1 MRYFSYIDE
10 FLDEYDLKKLNED
23 DILNVNKFVTMKKR

>member
-1 MRYFSYIDE
+1 MKYFSYMDE

-23 DILNVNKFVTMKKR
+23 DILNVNRFITMK

>member
-1 MRYFSYIDE
+1 MKYFSYIDE

-23 DILNVNKFVTMKKR
+23 DILNVNKFITMKKS

>member
-23 DILNVNKFVTMKKR
+23 DILNINKFITMKKR